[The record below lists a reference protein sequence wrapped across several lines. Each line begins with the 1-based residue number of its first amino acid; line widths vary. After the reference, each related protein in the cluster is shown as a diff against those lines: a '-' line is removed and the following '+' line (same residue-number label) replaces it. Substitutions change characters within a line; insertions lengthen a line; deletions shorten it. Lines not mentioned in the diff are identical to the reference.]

1 MSLGDRIID
10 FFMGKKSEETVSEK
24 KSKDIDFVKALNQ
37 DDLHAIF
44 PFAWEQYPTKVQTG
58 ENYVR
63 VLAVADYPKR
73 VYGNWLSELRRK
85 KGVIDIV
92 QYVDSANN
100 QSMIDYYRKTIQN
113 KEAEKLQVHDPY
125 KLKVLDNYIKSANQ
139 QLDKYLDNQ
148 ATFVYQHM
156 LIYLRAKSEKELD
169 DLTDKVK
176 NTLIK
181 LQMKPLVPVKAT
193 FQAFWSAMPINTNL
207 LSEYTYRESNTD
219 VASSMFPFDNPE
231 ILDLKPRSDIEGINQ
246 DTGSL
251 IAIDKLDRN
260 KTLNQNEV
268 IIGTSGVGKTTYM
281 IQKILRYAV
290 QGYKIY
296 IIDPE
301 NEYSKIVEKLGGA
314 VLHLSSNSSHKINP
328 LQIFSEEL
336 ISEDEKADSMYKLV
350 NEKIQR
356 LKGFLETLKPD
367 INQVE
372 KAIMDDIFQQAY
384 KTSGILQYRHI
395 DEIKAEQWPTLK
407 NVYDELEKL
416 KSSNAERFERVKD
429 LYYIL
434 GSYVNG
440 SNTLFNGTTSVD
452 LKSNIVSFDLKP
464 LQSEHEV
471 QAGAYLVTFQ
481 FLWDEITKERTQRKK
496 LFVDEFHFLTLH
508 KQSATFFHQAYKR
521 FRKYNA
527 GAIAGT
533 QQIQDVIEG
542 HTDNGMNIGEA
553 IIGNSFTKVFFGLD
567 GKGVDE
573 VIAKLHM
580 KFSDKERK
588 LLNHRRQGQC
598 LMIYGGQRAFM
609 NVELTE
615 EELRLVDPEAYMKK
629 YEREDDEQPDY
640 TKRITFTPTEL
651 AELHDEQ

>member
-1 MSLGDRIID
+1 MSLGDRVID
-10 FFMGKKSEETVSEK
+10 FFMGKKSEEPVSEK
-24 KSKDIDFVKALNQ
+24 KSKDINFVKALNQ

-416 KSSNAERFERVKD
+416 RSSNAERFERVKD

-440 SNTLFNGTTSVD
+440 SNTLFNGATSVD

-629 YEREDDEQPDY
+629 YERGDDEQPDY

-651 AELHDEQ
+651 AELRDEQ

>member
-1 MSLGDRIID
+1 MSLGDRVID
-10 FFMGKKSEETVSEK
+10 FFMGKKSEEPVSEK

-125 KLKVLDNYIKSANQ
+125 KLKILDSYIKSANQ

-251 IAIDKLDRN
+251 IAIDKFDRN

-440 SNTLFNGTTSVD
+440 SNTLFNGITSVD

-580 KFSDKERK
+580 KFSDKEQK

-651 AELHDEQ
+651 AELRTEQ

>member
-1 MSLGDRIID
+1 MSLGDRVID
-10 FFMGKKSEETVSEK
+10 FFMGKKSEEPVSEK

-125 KLKVLDNYIKSANQ
+125 KLKILDSYIKSANQ

-251 IAIDKLDRN
+251 IAIDKFDRN

-301 NEYSKIVEKLGGA
+301 NEYSKTVEKLGGA

-440 SNTLFNGTTSVD
+440 SNTLFNGITSVD

-651 AELHDEQ
+651 AELRDEQ

>member
-1 MSLGDRIID
+1 MSLGDRVID
-10 FFMGKKSEETVSEK
+10 FFMGKKSEEPVSEK

-85 KGVIDIV
+85 KGVIDII

-336 ISEDEKADSMYKLV
+336 ISEDSRADSMYKLV

-640 TKRITFTPTEL
+640 TKRITFTSTEL
-651 AELHDEQ
+651 AELRDEQ

>member
-1 MSLGDRIID
+1 MSLGDRVID
-10 FFMGKKSEETVSEK
+10 FFMGKKSEEPVSEK

-567 GKGVDE
+567 GKGIDE

-651 AELHDEQ
+651 AELRDEQ

>member
-1 MSLGDRIID
+1 MSLGDRVID
-10 FFMGKKSEETVSEK
+10 FFMGKKSEEPVSEK

-44 PFAWEQYPTKVQTG
+44 PFAWEQYPTKIQTG

-651 AELHDEQ
+651 AELRDEQ

>member
-1 MSLGDRIID
+1 MSLGDRVID
-10 FFMGKKSEETVSEK
+10 FFMRKKSEETVSEK

-44 PFAWEQYPTKVQTG
+44 PFVWEQYPTKVQTG

-651 AELHDEQ
+651 AELRDEQ

>member
-1 MSLGDRIID
+1 MSAGDKLID
-10 FFMGKKSEETVSEK
+10 FFMGKKSNETTEK
-24 KSKDIDFVKALNQ
+24 KEKDVDINFVKAMNK

-44 PFAWEQYPTKVQTG
+44 PFAWEQYPTKVQSG

-92 QYVDSANN
+92 QYIDSASN
-100 QSMIDYYRKTIQN
+100 QSMIDYYKKTIQN

-125 KLKVLDNYIKSANQ
+125 KLKILDNYIKSANQ
-139 QLDKYLDNQ
+139 QLDKYLENK

-156 LIYLRAKSEKELD
+156 MIYLRAKSEKELD

-207 LSEYTYRESNTD
+207 LGDYTYRESNTD

-301 NEYSKIVEKLGGA
+301 NEYSEIVEKLGGA

-336 ISEDEKADSMYKLV
+336 ISEDDKADSMYKLV

-384 KTSGILQYRHI
+384 KASGILQYRHI
-395 DEIKAEQWPTLK
+395 NEIKAEQWPTLK
-407 NVYDELEKL
+407 NVYDELDKL
-416 KSSNAERFERVKD
+416 KESNSERFERVKD

-440 SNTLFNGTTSVD
+440 SNTLFNGATSVD
-452 LKSNIVSFDLKP
+452 LTSDIVSFDLKP

-481 FLWDEITKERTQRKK
+481 FLWDEITKNRTTRKK

-508 KQSATFFHQAYKR
+508 EQSATFFHQAYKR

-542 HTDNGMNIGEA
+542 HTGNGMNIGEA

-580 KFSDKERK
+580 KFSDKEKK

-629 YEREDDEQPDY
+629 YERIETEQPNY
-640 TKRITFTPTEL
+640 TERITFTPTEL
-651 AELHDEQ
+651 AELKGE

>member
-1 MSLGDRIID
+1 MSLEDRVID
-10 FFMGKKSEETVSEK
+10 FFMGKKSEEPVSEK

-125 KLKVLDNYIKSANQ
+125 KLKILDSYIKSANQ

-251 IAIDKLDRN
+251 IAIDKFDRN

-440 SNTLFNGTTSVD
+440 SNTLFNGITSVD

-651 AELHDEQ
+651 AELRDEQ

>member
-1 MSLGDRIID
+1 MSLGDRVID
-10 FFMGKKSEETVSEK
+10 FFMGKKSEEPVSEK

-148 ATFVYQHM
+148 AIFVYQHM

-440 SNTLFNGTTSVD
+440 SNTLFNGITSVD

-651 AELHDEQ
+651 AELRDEQ

>member
-1 MSLGDRIID
+1 MSLGDRVID

-615 EELRLVDPEAYMKK
+615 EELRLVDSEAYMKK

-651 AELHDEQ
+651 AELRDEQ

>member
-1 MSLGDRIID
+1 MSLGDRVID
-10 FFMGKKSEETVSEK
+10 FFMGKKSEEPVSEK

-125 KLKVLDNYIKSANQ
+125 KLKILDSYIKSANQ

-251 IAIDKLDRN
+251 IAIDKFDRN

-440 SNTLFNGTTSVD
+440 SNTLFNGITSVD

-651 AELHDEQ
+651 AELRTEQ